1 MKIYA
6 SGGGHCGIF
15 GFLSGGAT
23 LGFGRRAVVQ
33 PGNGAIFAGFFKFK
47 PDEPVRGDNLAR
59 SLFVQPKH
67 AQDKSRGLRQRFRR
81 AFGVV
86 AISGVGN

>member
-1 MKIYA
+1 MRDFWLFYGSA
-6 SGGGHCGIF
+6 PP
-15 GFLSGGAT
+15 AAQ
-23 LGFGRRAVVQ
+23 GFGGRAVVR

-67 AQDKSRGLRQRFRR
+67 AQNKFCGLTAVIPARIRR
-81 AFGVV
+81 CRDFGIPDLIVYP
-86 AISGVGN
+86 